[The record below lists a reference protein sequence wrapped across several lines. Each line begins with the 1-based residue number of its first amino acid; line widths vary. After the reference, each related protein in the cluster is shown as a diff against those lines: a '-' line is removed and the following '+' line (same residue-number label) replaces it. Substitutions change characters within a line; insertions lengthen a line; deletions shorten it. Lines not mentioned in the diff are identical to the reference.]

1 MPGGDRTGPM
11 GMGPMTGRGAGFC
24 AGYGIP
30 GFMNPGVGWGMGPRG
45 GRGSFGRGGGRGR
58 RNWFWATGLTGWQ
71 RAAMGWPAYG
81 MPAPVPPN
89 PAAPYPTAPYPTA
102 PYQPT
107 AEQELAALREQV
119 KFMEDG
125 VKEAQ
130 ERIREL
136 EKETEQK

>member
-1 MPGGDRTGPM
+1 MPRGDGTGPA

-24 AGYGIP
+24 AGYDMP
-30 GFMNPGVGWGMGPRG
+30 GFMNPGVGWGMGLRG
-45 GRGSFGRGGGRGR
+45 GRGMFGRGGGRGR
-58 RNWFWATGLTGWQ
+58 RAWFRATGLTGWQ
-71 RAAMGWPAYG
+71 RAATGWPAYG
-81 MPAPVPPN
+81 MPAPVP
-89 PAAPYPTAPYPTA
+89 

-107 AEQELAALREQV
+107 AEQELAALRDQV

-136 EKETEQK
+136 EKESGQKQG

>member
-1 MPGGDRTGPM
+1 MKGDVMPRGDGTGPA

-24 AGYGIP
+24 AGYGMP
-30 GFMNPGVGWGMGPRG
+30 GYMNPMAGWGPGPRG
-45 GRGSFGRGGGRGR
+45 GRGFFGRGGGRGR
-58 RNWFWATGLTGWQ
+58 RTWFWATGLTGWQ

-81 MPAPVPPN
+81 PPAWGAPP
-89 PAAPYPTAPYPTA
+89 AA

-119 KFMEDG
+119 TFMEESM
-125 VKEAQ
+125 KEAQ

-136 EKETEQK
+136 EKEGEKQ

>member
-1 MPGGDRTGPM
+1 MPRGDGTGPA

-24 AGYGIP
+24 AGYAVP
-30 GFMNPGVGWGMGPRG
+30 GYMNPMVGWGVGPRG
-45 GRGSFGRGGGRGR
+45 RGFFGRGGRGR

-81 MPAPVPPN
+81 YPGYGYPAPV
-89 PAAPYPTAPYPTA
+89 A

-107 AEQELAALREQV
+107 AEQELAALRDQV
-119 KFMEDG
+119 KFMEESM
-125 VKEAQ
+125 KQAQ

-136 EKETEQK
+136 EKEGEKE

>member
-1 MPGGDRTGPM
+1 MPRGDGTGPA

-24 AGYGIP
+24 AGCGMP
-30 GFMNPGVGWGMGPRG
+30 GFTNPGAGWGMGPRG
-45 GRGSFGRGGGRGR
+45 GRGMFGRGGGHGR

-71 RAAMGWPAYG
+71 RASMGWPAYG
-81 MPAPVPPN
+81 MPAPVPPY
-89 PAAPYPTAPYPTA
+89 PAA

-107 AEQELAALREQV
+107 AEQELAALRDQV
-119 KFMEDG
+119 KFMEDS

-136 EKETEQK
+136 EKENEQK